1 MQEFDGKVV
10 LVTGF
15 GSGIGRAVAVAFAA
29 QGARVVGLSR
39 RTGPGEEVAAQ
50 IKALGGEALFMATD
64 VGDAE
69 AVQLAVGQAITQFGG
84 IDVAVNSAGIR
95 LTGTATSLSVAD
107 WDAVIRTNLTGSF
120 LVSRAVIA
128 TMGDAGGTIINISAN
143 SGFRGTAGRV
153 AYSVSKGAIHN
164 LTEAMALDH
173 AADGIRVNCIAPGP
187 TATAMLDGLPREML
201 ARLDTTI
208 PLGKIGEAEQV
219 ASAALFLA
227 SDAAAHITGAI
238 LPVNGGAHL

>member
-1 MQEFDGKVV
+1 
-10 LVTGF
+10 
-15 GSGIGRAVAVAFAA
+15 
-29 QGARVVGLSR
+29 
-39 RTGPGEEVAAQ
+39 
-50 IKALGGEALFMATD
+50 
-64 VGDAE
+64 
-69 AVQLAVGQAITQFGG
+69 
-84 IDVAVNSAGIR
+84 
-95 LTGTATSLSVAD
+95 
-107 WDAVIRTNLTGSF
+107 
-120 LVSRAVIA
+120 
-128 TMGDAGGTIINISAN
+128 
-143 SGFRGTAGRV
+143 
-153 AYSVSKGAIHN
+153 
-164 LTEAMALDH
+164 MALDH